1 MISSIL
7 EKYPLRSCISVEKFL
22 TVIFPLIYD
31 SNFSPNIYRS
41 VGPQVEGQIGPIVD
55 SEIQRW
61 IPEDEEG
68 TTEREV
74 VLRIQ
79 DQIHETSP
87 EFWSSEG
94 NEVVKMELGPTVT
107 EGPIF
112 RQHVEV
118 ETNLAVETSPKV
130 LKR

>member
-1 MISSIL
+1 M
-7 EKYPLRSCISVEKFL
+7 
-22 TVIFPLIYD
+22 
-31 SNFSPNIYRS
+31 
-41 VGPQVEGQIGPIVD
+41 GPIVD

-61 IPEDEEG
+61 VPDDAEG
-68 TTEREV
+68 SSEREV
-74 VLRIQ
+74 VLRIE
-79 DQIHETSP
+79 DQINESFP
-87 EFWSSEG
+87 EFWTTEG

-130 LKR
+130 LR

>member
-1 MISSIL
+1 M
-7 EKYPLRSCISVEKFL
+7 
-22 TVIFPLIYD
+22 
-31 SNFSPNIYRS
+31 
-41 VGPQVEGQIGPIVD
+41 GPIVD

-61 IPEDEEG
+61 VPDDAEG
-68 TTEREV
+68 SSEREV
-74 VLRIQ
+74 VLRIE
-79 DQIHETSP
+79 DQINESFP
-87 EFWSSEG
+87 EFWTTEG

-130 LKR
+130 LRSVCG

>member
-1 MISSIL
+1 M
-7 EKYPLRSCISVEKFL
+7 
-22 TVIFPLIYD
+22 
-31 SNFSPNIYRS
+31 
-41 VGPQVEGQIGPIVD
+41 GPIVD

-61 IPEDEEG
+61 IPEDAEG
-68 TTEREV
+68 SPEREV

-79 DQIHETSP
+79 DQIHESSP
-87 EFWSSEG
+87 EYWPTEG
-94 NEVVKMELGPTVT
+94 NEVVKMEVGPTVT

-130 LKR
+130 LTR

>member
-1 MISSIL
+1 M
-7 EKYPLRSCISVEKFL
+7 
-22 TVIFPLIYD
+22 
-31 SNFSPNIYRS
+31 
-41 VGPQVEGQIGPIVD
+41 GPIVN

-61 IPEDEEG
+61 VPEDAEG
-68 TTEREV
+68 SSEREV
-74 VLRIQ
+74 VLCIE
-79 DQIHETSP
+79 DQINESFP
-87 EFWSSEG
+87 EFWTTEG

-130 LKR
+130 LR